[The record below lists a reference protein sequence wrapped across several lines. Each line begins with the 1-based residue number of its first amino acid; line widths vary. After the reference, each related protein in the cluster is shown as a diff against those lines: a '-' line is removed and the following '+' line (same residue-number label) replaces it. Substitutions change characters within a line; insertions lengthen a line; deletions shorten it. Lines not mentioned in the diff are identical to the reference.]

1 MSGVADLLARAVKLR
16 ALAAKPRRL
25 AAVATLS
32 PEDVHRLLQ
41 FADELEREAS
51 DLEGDVERNKV

>member
-1 MSGVADLLARAVKLR
+1 MSEVADLLARAVKLR
-16 ALAAKPRRL
+16 ALAAKARRL

-51 DLEGDVERNKV
+51 DLEGES